1 MSRRLSLAADNAGGP
16 ADSALVGETPV
27 MRTLFR
33 RIEQLAASDLP
44 VMLVGEPGV
53 GKTAFAQLLHRLSDR
68 AGTTLARVDAADGPE
83 AIQRAVD
90 SASGGSLLIENPAE
104 LDPPAQARLVAL
116 LDRATDDAP
125 RLVATGGFDP
135 RRDVARGRLRAD
147 LFHRLSGAI
156 VPVPPLSAR
165 REDVPLLVRH
175 LTARHSGR
183 TIGEDLLATLAQ
195 RDFPG
200 NVRELELLIRRLAA
214 TGQGPVGAGE
224 LDAPPDTL
232 SPDPLPL
239 EATGQLAASVAAH
252 LQRYF
257 DLHGDQLPPP
267 GLYDRIL
274 REIESPLLR
283 IALDATGGNQLRC
296 AELLGLNRNTLRKK
310 MAERNI
316 QVTRSRRVM

>member
-16 ADSALVGETPV
+16 ADIALVGETPV
-27 MRTLFR
+27 MQALFR
-33 RIEQLAASDLP
+33 RIEQLAASDVP
-44 VMLVGEPGV
+44 VMLVGEAGV

-68 AGTTLARVDAADGPE
+68 AGTALTLDAADGPE
-83 AIQRAVD
+83 TIQCAID
-90 SASGGSLLIENPAE
+90 GASGGTLLIENPAE

-116 LDRATDDAP
+116 LDRTADDTP
-125 RLVATGGFDP
+125 RLIATGGFDP

-156 VPVPPLSAR
+156 VTVPPLSAR
-165 REDVPLLVRH
+165 RDDVPLLVRH

-183 TIGEDLLATLAQ
+183 TMGEDLLATLAQ

-214 TGQGPVGAGE
+214 TGQGPVCASE
-224 LDAPPDTL
+224 LDAPPDAL
-232 SPDPLPL
+232 SADSLPL

-274 REIESPLLR
+274 REIETPLLR

-310 MAERNI
+310 LAERNI

>member
-27 MRTLFR
+27 MQALFR
-33 RIEQLAASDLP
+33 RIEQLAVSDLP
-44 VMLVGEPGV
+44 VMLVGEAGV

-68 AGTTLARVDAADGPE
+68 TATALTLDAANGPE
-83 AIQRAVD
+83 AIQRAID
-90 SASGGSLLIENPAE
+90 SASGGTLVIENPAE
-104 LDPPAQARLVAL
+104 LDPSAQARLVAL
-116 LDRATDDAP
+116 LDRAADDTP
-125 RLVATGGFDP
+125 RLIATGGFDP

-156 VPVPPLSAR
+156 VTVPPLSAR
-165 REDVPLLVRH
+165 REDVPLLARH

-183 TIGEDLLATLAQ
+183 TMGEDLLTTLAQ

-200 NVRELELLIRRLAA
+200 NVRELDLLIRRLAA
-214 TGQGPVGAGE
+214 TGQGPVLASE
-224 LDAPPDTL
+224 LDAPDAL

-274 REIESPLLR
+274 REIETPLLR

-310 MAERNI
+310 LAERNI